1 MDATRSDWTLT
12 TWADGFGRWHCKVSS
27 VIGWGN
33 AGPYDIGRHVKAMRE
48 RARRA
53 IRAEIAARQGCQDF
67 PVALKVAGNQ
77 LDSMNVLHSLT
88 FAEAGE

>member
-1 MDATRSDWTLT
+1 
-12 TWADGFGRWHCKVSS
+12 
-27 VIGWGN
+27 
-33 AGPYDIGRHVKAMRE
+33 MRE

-67 PVALKVAGNQ
+67 TVALKVAGNSV
-77 LDSMNVLHSLT
+77 DSMNVLHSLT

>member
-33 AGPYDIGRHVKAMRE
+33 AGPYDIDLHRNAMRE

-53 IRAEIAARQGCQDF
+53 IRSEIESRGNGQRVI
-67 PVALKVAGNQ
+67 VALKVAGNS